1 MEFDEKIHTHLMSV
15 WRESKSFFGVG
26 GKEGMLILTDNHFIF
41 LKRTERM
48 KKWWGAASK
57 RQIVTLLQNKNT
69 MTEKLDGYEE
79 KDLDVDLEE
88 VKKKYISK
96 ITFDNILEIGE
107 EEKTWGSVLSIK
119 AIEDGK
125 EKKYA
130 QVNVSKRAPLASAS
144 SGVIYVLEPSKI
156 KLSPFDFSILTL
168 PLLVNMVRFPAILS
182 LPPNFTSR
190 SNETALCSMNSF
202 L

>member
-26 GKEGMLILTDNHFIF
+26 GKEGMLLLTDNHFIF

-48 KKWWGAASK
+48 KKWWGAATK
-57 RQIVTLLQNKNT
+57 RQVVTLIQNKNT
-69 MTEKLDGYEE
+69 MTDKIDGYEE
-79 KDLDVDLEE
+79 IDLQVDLEE
-88 VKKKYISK
+88 VKAKHISK

-125 EKKYA
+125 EKKY
-130 QVNVSKRAPLASAS
+130 
-144 SGVIYVLEPSKI
+144 
-156 KLSPFDFSILTL
+156 DFSIVQDWVKYPIKDPTKYLNVDWK
-168 PLLVNMVRFPAILS
+168 PCIEFIK
-182 LPPNFTSR
+182 SR
-190 SNETALCSMNSF
+190 QRVTK
-202 L
+202 